1 MINEGVTKSEN
12 KWRVTGGSNV
22 YGGHL
27 YNIQFEKPCTREDC
41 NEVANTPG
49 WCCYFGY
56 GLWHG
61 KIGDKFVVLKI
72 YND

>member
-1 MINEGVTKSEN
+1 MKEGVTKSGN
-12 KWRVTGGSNV
+12 KWKEYGGRNE
-22 YGGHL
+22 YGGHC
-27 YNIQFEKPCTREDC
+27 YGIQFENPCTREDC

-56 GLWHG
+56 GITNGQLG
-61 KIGDKFVVLKI
+61 GTFVMLKI